1 MTGVTRKSLVAIS
14 LGALFLTGLSFAGKF
29 LALGDTLA
37 VVRLQLVLVLAFGAV
52 LLFWAGARAV
62 AAASLIGVVI
72 GLGSILP
79 GYFAQ
84 GEECRADCYVLYQKN
99 LLSRAWPRYPLADE
113 IIASSAAFVTL
124 QEVSAHKAAYDQIAD
139 ATIGDQGEKLL
150 SITYAATAMRSSR
163 S

>member
-72 GLGSILP
+72 GLGSILRS
-79 GYFAQ
+79 
-84 GEECRADCYVLYQKN
+84 EEHTSELQSRRNLVCR
-99 LLSRAWPRYPLADE
+99 LLL
-113 IIASSAAFVTL
+113 
-124 QEVSAHKAAYDQIAD
+124 
-139 ATIGDQGEKLL
+139 EKTK
-150 SITYAATAMRSSR
+150 I
-163 S
+163 